1 MEPIISPWILYWVSV
16 LCNVN
21 YVLSVVNGLSIAII
35 VMIGGIRLVDYI
47 NHENGDDMVIMP
59 NWFKYLKICL
69 IVVCISSLLCIFIPD
84 KQTMIS
90 MIAVSYI
97 TPDNIN
103 ITTDYVIE
111 LVQRISEA
119 VKEVE

>member
-21 YVLSVVNGLSIAII
+21 YVLSVVNGLSITII
-35 VMIGGIRLVDYI
+35 VIIGGIRLVDYI
-47 NHENGDDMVIMP
+47 NHENGGDIAIMP

-103 ITTDYVIE
+103 ITTDCVIE

-119 VKEVE
+119 VKEVK

>member
-1 MEPIISPWILYWVSV
+1 MEPVISPWILYWVSV

-21 YVLSVVNGLSIAII
+21 YVLSVVNGLSITII
-35 VMIGGIRLVDYI
+35 VIIGGIRLVDYI
-47 NHENGDDMVIMP
+47 NHENGGDIAIMP

-69 IVVCISSLLCIFIPD
+69 IIICISSLLCIFIPD

-97 TPDNIN
+97 TPDNISV
-103 ITTDYVIE
+103 TTDYVVE
-111 LVQRISEA
+111 LVQRISET
-119 VKEVE
+119 VKEVK

>member
-1 MEPIISPWILYWVSV
+1 MEPVISPWILYWVSV
-16 LCNVN
+16 LCNIN
-21 YVLSVVNGLSIAII
+21 DLIGILNWLSIMSII
-35 VMIGGIRLVDYI
+35 LVVAVHLVDYM
-47 NHENGDDMVIMP
+47 NYMNGDERAIMP

-69 IVVCISSLLCIFIPD
+69 IVFCVSSLLCIFIPD

-90 MIAVSYI
+90 MIVVSYI

-103 ITTDYVIE
+103 ITTDYVVD

-119 VKEVE
+119 VGDVK

>member
-1 MEPIISPWILYWVSV
+1 MEPVISPWILYWVSV
-16 LCNVN
+16 LCNIN
-21 YVLSVVNGLSIAII
+21 YALSIIIGLSTMSII
-35 VMIGGIRLVDYI
+35 LVGAVHFVDYI
-47 NHENGDDMVIMP
+47 NYKNGDEEAIIP

-69 IVVCISSLLCIFIPD
+69 IVFCISGLLCTFIPD

-103 ITTDYVIE
+103 ITTDYVVD

-119 VKEVE
+119 VGDVK